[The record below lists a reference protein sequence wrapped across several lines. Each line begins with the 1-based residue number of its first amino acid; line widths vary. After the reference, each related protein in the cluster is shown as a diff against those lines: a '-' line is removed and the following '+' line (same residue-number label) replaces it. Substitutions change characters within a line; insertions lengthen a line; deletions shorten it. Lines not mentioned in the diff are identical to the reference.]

1 MTNEQLVI
9 KIKAGEDVA
18 GNMQQLYEQ
27 TKAFIHTV
35 AMRYQ
40 GLAELEDLE
49 QEGYLALYPAVD
61 GYDPDKG
68 VKFLTYAEW
77 HIRQY
82 IQRYSW
88 MNGSSIR
95 MSYHSHERVLQYK
108 KICSSYMMQY
118 GSEPS
123 EYALAV
129 LMGLSEEQVREVK
142 RDALMGRVESLDSYL
157 TEDEDTTL
165 GETVPGAE
173 DLEEAAVDQM
183 AHKQLQA
190 TLWPLVDALPGK
202 QGAVI
207 RARYQDGMSL
217 PEIAIH
223 IESEMEEVQKLQVKA
238 MKGLRKPS
246 SLWKLRPFLPEAD
259 RIYSGALIGG
269 GVEHFNRTWTS
280 STERTA
286 LEL

>member
-9 KIKAGEDVA
+9 RIKAGDDVA
-18 GNMQQLYEQ
+18 SNMQQLYEQ

-40 GLAELEDLE
+40 GRAELEDLE
-49 QEGYLALYPAVD
+49 QEGYLALYPAID

-82 IQRYSW
+82 MQRYIW

-95 MSYHSHERVLQYK
+95 MSYHSNERVMQYK

-118 GSEPS
+118 GREPS
-123 EYALAV
+123 EYALSIR
-129 LMGLSEEQVREVK
+129 MGLSEEQVREVK
-142 RDALMGRVESLDSYL
+142 RDALLGRVGSLDSCL

-165 GETVPGAE
+165 GEIVPGAE
-173 DLEEAAVDQM
+173 DLEGDTVDQM
-183 AHKQLQA
+183 AHKQLHD

-223 IESEMEEVQKLQVKA
+223 IEAEKEEVQKLQAKA
-238 MKGLRKPS
+238 LKGLRKPS
-246 SLWKLRPFLPEAD
+246 SLRKLRPFLPEVMESAS
-259 RIYSGALIGG
+259 YTGN
-269 GVEHFNRTWTS
+269 GVETFNRTWTS
-280 STERTA
+280 STERVA
-286 LEL
+286 IRLVD